1 MQHKVSNTNIYYSS
15 DYKSFKKITGNR
27 QLNETKIKHII
38 QDIDKGLDM
47 LRYCP
52 IVVAK
57 DLSIIDGQHRFQVC
71 KILKKPVYFVI
82 ADEITLAQ
90 IASINSRTERWKPM
104 DFVECY
110 AECGNAQY
118 VKLKKIINE
127 YDLPVSS
134 ALHVLSNGY
143 SSNQRTQKLKKTFE
157 EGNFTI
163 QYEEEA
169 VRIINYALRFD
180 RFSGN
185 RSGAFLDAIAYL
197 FKQNLFDEEVMMTKY
212 QLIPETLTPQSG
224 RKAYLVKLE
233 EIYNYR
239 NSKRQAIY

>member
-1 MQHKVSNTNIYYSS
+1 MQHKVSNTPIYFSS

-57 DLSIIDGQHRFQVC
+57 DLSIIDGQHRYQVS
-71 KILKKPVYFVI
+71 KILKKPVYYVI
-82 ADEITLAQ
+82 ADEITLSQ

-110 AECGNAQY
+110 AECGNPEY
-118 VKLKKIINE
+118 VKLKKIIKE

-134 ALHVLSNGY
+134 ALHVLSNGF
-143 SSNQRTQKLKKTFE
+143 SSNMRTPKLKKLFE

-163 QYEEEA
+163 QYEDEA
-169 VRIINYALRFD
+169 IRIIDFAIRFD
-180 RFSGN
+180 KLCGN
-185 RSGAFLDAIAYL
+185 RSGAFLDAIAFL
-197 FKQNLFDEEVMMTKY
+197 FRQNLFDEDVLMTKY
-212 QLIPETLTPQSG
+212 HLIPEALTPQSG